1 MKDVYYCYGM
11 RLRPYGIGCQPKGAR
26 LVQFMRHEYHDCIA
40 YERPLTKED
49 EEHYS
54 LDYLGM
60 YEIEVKEN
68 D

>member
-1 MKDVYYCYGM
+1 MKEVYYCYGM

-26 LVQFMRHEYHDCIA
+26 LVQFMKPEYHDCIA

-54 LDYLGM
+54 LDYLRM
-60 YEIEVKEN
+60 YEIEVK
-68 D
+68 

>member
-1 MKDVYYCYGM
+1 M

-26 LVQFMRHEYHDCIA
+26 LVQFMKPEYHDCIA

-60 YEIEVKEN
+60 YEIEVK
-68 D
+68 